1 MKVRQGFVS
10 NSSSSS
16 FVVAFPKGFVATE
29 ESVKELLFAGQS
41 GIHFYDHSISVDQA
55 ASVIARD
62 MKAQTPNVHESII
75 GAMGGHLPG
84 APDYDDFT
92 IPEAGKSKYDWKIDW
107 EAYEK
112 AGTAFR
118 EKMLENMKAEF
129 GDADIYCFEYSDN
142 DGELYC
148 TLEHGDTFSAVPHL
162 RVSNH

>member
-29 ESVKELLFAGQS
+29 DSVKELLFTGQNS
-41 GIHFYDHSISVDQA
+41 VNFYDHSVSVDQA
-55 ASVIARD
+55 ASIIASD
-62 MKAQTPNVHESII
+62 MKSQTPNVHEKILD
-75 GAMGGHLPG
+75 AMGGHLPG
-84 APDYDDFT
+84 APDYDDFV
-92 IPEAGKSKYDWKIDW
+92 IPEPGKKKWECKCDW

-112 AGTAFR
+112 ANKEFR

-129 GDADIYCFEYSDN
+129 GDSDIYCFEYSDN